1 MLCMYLY
8 IFRAP
13 QYDTAC
19 IIFIFLLISGAWSA
33 ATASLLDPSLP
44 RPTSVA
50 SCWVVLYFA
59 TCPPLTRFPLMRIP
73 LTRFFFHIFQW
84 GLVCDREFVGPL
96 ITTTYFCGVMLGGII
111 FGSFSDKFGRKNI
124 MLIW

>member
-1 MLCMYLY
+1 MYLY

-13 QYDTAC
+13 QYDTEC
-19 IIFIFLLISGAWSA
+19 IISIFLLISGAWSA

-50 SCWVVLYFA
+50 SCWVVLFLA
-59 TCPPLTRFPLMRIP
+59 TCPPTNAIF
-73 LTRFFFHIFQW
+73 TNADSTNAVFFHIFQW